1 MRRFHRWFGLIVGVF
16 LAVISATGI
25 VLQVQVLMEN
35 HDGPSP
41 ALAAEPH
48 RDAPGEEKPAAASAV
63 TPPGKDHDRDLHEA
77 IMHIHSGEFFGKFG
91 NAIGLICGL
100 ALFFFSIS
108 GLWMY
113 WQMFQAR
120 SKNGRRAVFW

>member
-1 MRRFHRWFGLIVGVF
+1 

-35 HDGPSP
+35 HDAPPP
-41 ALAAEPH
+41 ALTGEPH
-48 RDAPGEEKPAAASAV
+48 RDAPEEEKPAAAAV
-63 TPPGKDHDRDLHEA
+63 RGQPPEEDHDRDLHET

-91 NAIGLICGL
+91 NVIGLLCGA

-120 SKNGRRAVFW
+120 SKNGRREVFW

>member
-1 MRRFHRWFGLIVGVF
+1 M
-16 LAVISATGI
+16 AVISATGI

-35 HDGPSP
+35 HDGPP
-41 ALAAEPH
+41 AALAAEPH
-48 RDAPGEEKPAAASAV
+48 RDAPDEEKPGAGAANA
-63 TPPGKDHDRDLHEA
+63 PPEKDHDRELHET

-91 NAIGLICGL
+91 NVIGLICGL
-100 ALFFFSIS
+100 ALLFFSIS

-120 SKNGRRAVFW
+120 SRNGRREVFW